1 VVSWNLLRAT
11 LGLFA
16 SVQAVVV
23 TGASALSWPIFGI
36 STAAAVCVGGACA
49 WLGSMAYLL
58 LQSRQPAGAP
68 WAALRA
74 HVVGQL
80 AKWIVAAAS
89 LFVAMRQGPPE
100 TAAPLVVGFVL
111 ALLVHAL
118 ALPLIKSR

>member
-1 VVSWNLLRAT
+1 MRAT

-16 SVQAVVV
+16 GVQAAVV
-23 TGASALSWPIFGI
+23 TGASVLIWLAFGPSPAKAL
-36 STAAAVCVGGACA
+36 CVGGACA

-58 LQSRQPAGAP
+58 VQSRQPAGAP

-74 HVVGQL
+74 HLVGQVV
-80 AKWIVAAAS
+80 KWIVAAGS
-89 LFVAMRQGPPE
+89 LFVAMKQSPPE